1 MHILSRK
8 LSENGGYS
16 VIQTWPGDVP
26 PEGYVIVPDTLD
38 TKVFYEFL
46 GFVDLTIEGNTVTAM
61 TGNQAALD
69 AYKASLPEPTPPP
82 PTTEERVAALE
93 SENTMLKAQ
102 VSAQSAV
109 TSITFVAL
117 AESGGLDEITAS
129 EHAELFAE
137 WAYPV
142 AYTVGQLRR
151 YNGTLYKCVQAHTS
165 QADWT
170 PDTAASL
177 WSVAADPAE
186 EWPAWSQPVGAHDAY
201 AKGDKVSHNGKHWT
215 SNVDS
220 NVWEPG
226 VYGWTEATE

>member
-1 MHILSRK
+1 MHILSKK

-16 VIQTWPGDVP
+16 VIQTWPGEVP

-38 TKVFYEFL
+38 TSVFYEFL
-46 GFVDLTIEGNTVTAM
+46 GFVDLTIEGDTVTAM

-69 AYKASLPEPTPPP
+69 AYKASLPEPPPPP

-102 VSAQSAV
+102 VNAQSAV
-109 TSITFVAL
+109 ASITFVTL
-117 AESGGLDEITAS
+117 CEVGTLDMVTAS

-186 EWPAWSQPVGAHDAY
+186 EWPSWSQPIGAHDAY
-201 AKGDKVSHNGKHWT
+201 AKGAKVSHNGKHWT
-215 SNVDS
+215 SSVDS

>member
-1 MHILSRK
+1 MEHIYIYGTVRRNGELLENLKTKGTTHTDLSGYINSVQEYADSVVIDRCLIVEK
-8 LSENGGYS
+8 YLSAE
-16 VIQTWPGDVP
+16 DD
-26 PEGYVIVPDTLD
+26 EGNCYDWYVIDKHYRYVDE
-38 TKVFYEFL
+38 TK
-46 GFVDLTIEGNTVTAM
+46 
-61 TGNQAALD
+61 
-69 AYKASLPEPTPPP
+69 P
-82 PTTEERVAALE
+82 
-93 SENTMLKAQ
+93 LKAENKLLKEQ

-109 TSITFVAL
+109 ASITLVAL
-117 AESGGLDEITAS
+117 CEVGTLDMVTAS

-137 WAYPV
+137 WAYPI

-151 YNGTLYKCVQAHTS
+151 YNGKLYKCVQTHTS

-215 SNVDS
+215 SSVDS

-226 VYGWTEATE
+226 VYGWDEYTE

>member
-16 VIQTWPGDVP
+16 VIQTWPGDAP

-38 TKVFYEFL
+38 TSVFYEFL
-46 GFVDLTIEGNTVTAM
+46 GFVDLTIEGDTVTAM

-82 PTTEERVAALE
+82 PTTEERVATLE
-93 SENTMLKAQ
+93 AENKLLMEQ

-109 TSITFVAL
+109 ASITFVAL
-117 AESGGLDEITAS
+117 AESGGLDEVTAS
-129 EHAELFAE
+129 EHADLFAE

-165 QADWT
+165 QVDWT

-186 EWPAWSQPVGAHDAY
+186 EWPAWSQPIGAHDAY
-201 AKGDKVSHNGKHWT
+201 AKGAKVSHNGKHWT
-215 SNVDS
+215 SSVDS

-226 VYGWTEATE
+226 VYGWTETTE